1 MKVSERQIGKEKQ
14 AEVQAGANDRSVCG
28 FRLNR
33 LSYFDSMT
41 LMYLI

>member
-1 MKVSERQIGKEKQ
+1 MKVSERQIRKEKQ

-33 LSYFDSMT
+33 VSYFLT
-41 LMYLI
+41 P